1 MGYDTREKMMD
12 RLQKKCVIASAAT
25 HLLLVALL
33 FISPAFVTPEKPVT
47 LPVLTFIPATL
58 VDDPFSGGGT
68 PTPPAP
74 APEPD
79 KPEPPAPEPEPVAP
93 PPKSKPKP
101 KPEPKTEPEPEPAK
115 PEPTRPAP
123 PKKIELKKPEKPAEP
138 EPKKVAPPKRT
149 IVPTFTKSSDD
160 SKKQRQEEARQA
172 EEARRQAAA
181 EAVRQKLAQV
191 QQRLAGLSTSTS
203 IEPLGPGGAAYANYA
218 QVVKSIYERAWIPPA
233 ELDDDLGSV
242 KVELIIARSGRVVSA
257 KIKRSSGNSALDRS
271 VDRALQIREIPPFPE
286 GTRDLQ
292 RVFIIDFNL
301 KSKRYSG

>member
-1 MGYDTREKMMD
+1 MD

-33 FISPAFVTPEKPVT
+33 FISPAFVTPEKPVN

-74 APEPD
+74 APEPA
-79 KPEPPAPEPEPVAP
+79 KAEPQAPEPEPIAP
-93 PPKSKPKP
+93 APKP
-101 KPEPKTEPEPEPAK
+101 VPKPEPEPAK

-123 PKKIELKKPEKPAEP
+123 PKRVEVKKPEKPAEP